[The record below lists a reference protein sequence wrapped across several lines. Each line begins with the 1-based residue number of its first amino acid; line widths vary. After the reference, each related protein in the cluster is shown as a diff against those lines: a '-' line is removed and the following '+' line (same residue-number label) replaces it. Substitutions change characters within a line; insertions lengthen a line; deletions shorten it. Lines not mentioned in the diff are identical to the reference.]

1 MAKFVP
7 DDVPAWKIELTEKL
21 AASRA
26 RRSGRGTG
34 QPRLP
39 LERPSP
45 DSEPG
50 RANVVAAV
58 AARYAARP
66 SYREALEREA
76 EEAARAAEKALIEAQ
91 AAQEAVRRRL
101 EDARVAEA
109 AAAEAREAEEI
120 LEAEQE
126 RIDREAIEVR
136 YDVDDRTRRQM
147 QAYEARRSAQPGRS
161 SHDSAPP
168 RAYDLS
174 PEFSDPMEEET
185 VAPAIP
191 LAANLIEFP
200 RELVATR
207 KARPRLAE
215 GPLRDAEPQQGQLR
229 IFEVEPESIDHRPG
243 AAATAGLDWSAIR
256 LDNPKPEPPSRRKM
270 QLPAEAPPI
279 RPAPLE
285 DRIMAALVDAALSFA
300 GFLVFVFVFN
310 SCTAHPPS
318 GRTAVIAAS
327 LAALATFIAYQ
338 WLFFR
343 FGESTPGMMYAR
355 IALCTMDDDNP
366 TRTARQRRVAA
377 VLLSALP
384 LGLGLLWAMF
394 DEDQLGWHDRMS
406 GTYQRSYK

>member
-26 RRSGRGTG
+26 RRSGRGAG

-39 LERPSP
+39 LEHPSA

-58 AARYAARP
+58 TARYAARP

-76 EEAARAAEKALIEAQ
+76 EEAALAAEKALIEAQ

-126 RIDREAIEVR
+126 RMDREAINVR
-136 YDVDDRTRRQM
+136 YDVDERTRRQM
-147 QAYEARRSAQPGRS
+147 QAYEARRSAQPRRS
-161 SHDSAPP
+161 SHDSAPQ
-168 RAYDLS
+168 RAHELP
-174 PEFSDPMEEET
+174 PELSDPLEEET

-191 LAANLIEFP
+191 LSANLIEFP

-207 KARPRLAE
+207 KVRPRLAE
-215 GPLRDAEPQQGQLR
+215 GPLRDADPQQGQLR

-256 LDNPKPEPPSRRKM
+256 LDNPKPEPPRRRT
-270 QLPAEAPPI
+270 QAAAEAPAI
-279 RPAPLE
+279 KPAPLE

-310 SCTAHPPS
+310 SCTAHPPA

-355 IALCTMDDDNP
+355 IALCTMDDANP
-366 TRTARQRRVAA
+366 TRTARQRRVGA

-394 DEDQLGWHDRMS
+394 DEDQLGWHDRIS